1 MDGEEQRRTTERM
14 CTQHSTFT
22 ECQFARNKALQR
34 TVFVLLLPPMAGWM
48 SPSLTAAAAE

>member
-34 TVFVLLLPPMAGWM
+34 TVFVLLPPMAGWM